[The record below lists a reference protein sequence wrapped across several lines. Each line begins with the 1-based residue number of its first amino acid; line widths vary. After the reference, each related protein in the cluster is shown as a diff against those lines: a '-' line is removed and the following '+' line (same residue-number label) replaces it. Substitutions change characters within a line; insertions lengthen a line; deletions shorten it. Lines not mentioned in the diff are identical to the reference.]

1 MLGMRVFYKI
11 KKVGLKKIWN
21 EIQKDKKNVIF
32 VIYIPIFLLL
42 IGIFLP
48 KVELPEVKDIDIDN
62 FEKIM
67 NKNKCHIDN
76 ISNDKE
82 QTYIV
87 NESSQCLYNIK
98 IIKYSNIEEATEKF
112 NSIQKNT
119 ININLRNKG
128 KYMTDTYHNFYEYK
142 FEGDSTAVLT
152 QNRNVL
158 LYAETTKADN
168 VKFYNMLYEIG
179 GHYKIGVLLNK
190 QYLIVYIVC
199 FIMFIDVVYILIFIY
214 TKILKIDN
222 KDDIDEK
229 R

>member
-1 MLGMRVFYKI
+1 M
-11 KKVGLKKIWN
+11 
-21 EIQKDKKNVIF
+21 
-32 VIYIPIFLLL
+32 
-42 IGIFLP
+42 P

-62 FEKIM
+62 FEQIM

-76 ISNDKE
+76 INNDKE

-112 NSIQKNT
+112 NSIQKNK

-142 FEGDSTAVLT
+142 FEADSTAVLT

-168 VKFYNMLYEIG
+168 AKFYNMLYEIG

-190 QYLIVYIVC
+190 QYLIVYIIC

-222 KDDIDEK
+222 KDDINEK